1 MSALKFKISKEARV
15 GLVISA
21 GLIMFYFGYN
31 YLKGKNIFSKS
42 RSFYAVFD
50 NVDQLAPT
58 AAVQLNGFKVG
69 VVDDIRFAP
78 NSYKVIVRF
87 VITEDHVKLPKNSEA
102 HIVSDLLGTRT
113 LQLTLGSA
121 QQLAESG
128 DTIISVRELA
138 ITDELKN
145 AIYPIKKQIESL
157 AGSIDTVLKGFNNVF
172 NTKTQDG
179 LVTSFESIN
188 KSILKLE
195 HAIGEVDGLVSD
207 ERKKLS
213 DIFGNLKSITDN
225 FKNNNDKLSRVF
237 TNLDKISDDIARSNV
252 NKTFTEL
259 QGAVGQ
265 LNQVLGGIE
274 KGEGSLGQL
283 AKNDSLYKN
292 LESSSKNLDLLLEDL
307 RLHPKRYIHFSVFG
321 KKDSPSK

>member
-50 NVDQLAPT
+50 NVDQLVPT

-265 LNQVLGGIE
+265 LNEVLGGIE

-321 KKDSPSK
+321 KKDRPSK